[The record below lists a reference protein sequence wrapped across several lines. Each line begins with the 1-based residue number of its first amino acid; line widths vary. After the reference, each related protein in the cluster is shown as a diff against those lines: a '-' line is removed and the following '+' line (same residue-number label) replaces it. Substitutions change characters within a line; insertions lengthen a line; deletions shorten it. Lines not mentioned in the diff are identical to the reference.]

1 MVSLNT
7 CCILWDSRKPKIS
20 LHKIHTCFLSLFK
33 NFRFLF
39 SNTSPPP
46 GFAGALIIVDNSAL
60 WLFLFT
66 NNCSTFEEKISQKGS
81 FWSNGLT
88 QTAVCCWYS
97 HRRAPRLQRKL
108 ARAQGIGYHSVARM
122 VHERVKS
129 KAPMLQTDAMY
140 SVYLLTVYVLWCQPI
155 KLIQVASNSE
165 LHENHWNNFFFLWN
179 CSLSLVRGLRI
190 TNINSHLNIQKR

>member
-1 MVSLNT
+1 MLVVY
-7 CCILWDSRKPKIS
+7 SRKPKIS

-46 GFAGALIIVDNSAL
+46 GFVGALIIVDNSAL

-97 HRRAPRLQRKL
+97 HTARLDCSANLRAHRL
-108 ARAQGIGYHSVARM
+108 GHHSVARV

-129 KAPMLQTDAMY
+129 KAPTYATDWCYVFLPSRRLVGSTDQAY
-140 SVYLLTVYVLWCQPI
+140 SSSFY
-155 KLIQVASNSE
+155 
-165 LHENHWNNFFFLWN
+165 F
-179 CSLSLVRGLRI
+179 RI
-190 TNINSHLNIQKR
+190 A

>member
-1 MVSLNT
+1 MDPLNT
-7 CCILWDSRKPKIS
+7 CCILRGSRKPKIS

-46 GFAGALIIVDNSAL
+46 GFVGASIIVDNSAL

-66 NNCSTFEEKISQKGS
+66 YNCSTFEEKISQKGS
-81 FWSNGLT
+81 FRSNGLT

-97 HRRAPRLQRKL
+97 HTARLDCSANLRARIQARAPQ
-108 ARAQGIGYHSVARM
+108 ASSGVARV

-129 KAPMLQTDAMY
+129 KAPMSYATDWCY
-140 SVYLLTVYVLWCQPI
+140 VYLLRYL
-155 KLIQVASNSE
+155 
-165 LHENHWNNFFFLWN
+165 
-179 CSLSLVRGLRI
+179 
-190 TNINSHLNIQKR
+190 